1 MGIWF
6 FLFWC
11 TQCIPRGPELRT
23 NCGYHWK
30 NNIDDEVEDDTI
42 PLKPVMRKKTLTSR
56 TLHKF
61 MESVWSLSSFA
72 NASMAPAKLERRR
85 ISSPQSTSTSLILP
99 KAIVRW
105 FFCKI

>member
-1 MGIWF
+1 MDA
-6 FLFWC
+6 L
-11 TQCIPRGPELRT
+11 E
-23 NCGYHWK
+23 
-30 NNIDDEVEDDTI
+30 
-42 PLKPVMRKKTLTSR
+42 
-56 TLHKF
+56 
-61 MESVWSLSSFA
+61 ESVWSLSSFA